1 MRIKSLAFLMA
12 SSPLLIVAPLSA
24 QAPRECILDYESP
37 TGNTRTTASELPS
50 HRYNVFQGGG
60 VLYRCRGQD
69 NTIIADSS
77 EYYGDQ
83 SILFLIGNV
92 HYRETKAKVDSDKM
106 TYFQLEDRLHAE
118 GNVNVLLQSGTTMK
132 APVAD
137 YYRATPTR
145 PLARAVATGRPVM
158 RIVEPNK
165 SGRASEPINV
175 VANYVVSE
183 GDSLVYASVGVEIT
197 RPDVIAKGD
206 SAFLDNRR
214 EFARL
219 LRNPSV
225 QSRRD
230 RPFTLTGGVI
240 DLYSKARVLQRVVAT
255 PQGHVLSD
263 DLELLADTV
272 DLRMSNDRLDRVMA
286 WGGKGARTV
295 SPDREI
301 TADSI
306 DAIMPGQRLREVR
319 AVRNA
324 YANSLPDTVHVIS
337 TDRDWIRG
345 DVIVAEFDSV
355 AISDTASKPTPKRIV
370 STGNAVSYYQ
380 LAADTRTR
388 TIPNINY
395 VKGKAITIL
404 FENRE
409 VRTVDVFEEATGV
422 YIEPA
427 REGTTTPTPAPARA
441 IPGVRPTVNPPP
453 PPPPP
458 RTAPPTGRGR
468 RGQQ

>member
-1 MRIKSLAFLMA
+1 VLTA
-12 SSPLLIVAPLSA
+12 SSLLVAAPLSA
-24 QAPRECILDYESP
+24 QAPRECVLDYESP
-37 TGNTRTTASELPS
+37 SGNTRTNASELPS

-83 SILFLIGNV
+83 SVLYLIGNV
-92 HYRETKAKVDSDKM
+92 HYRETKAKVDSDRM
-106 TYFQLEDRLHAE
+106 TYYQLEDRLRAE

-132 APVAD
+132 GPVVD
-137 YYRATPTR
+137 YYRSTVAR
-145 PLARAVATGRPVM
+145 PLARAIATGHPVM

-175 VANYVVSE
+175 VANQIISE
-183 GDSLVYASVGVEIT
+183 GDSLVFASGVVEIT

-206 SAFLDNRR
+206 SAWLDNKR

-219 LRNPSV
+219 LKSPSV

-230 RPFTLTGGVI
+230 RPFTLRGGVI
-240 DLYSKARVLQRVVAT
+240 DLYSRNRVLQRVVAT
-255 PQGHVLSD
+255 PDGHVLSQ
-263 DLELLADTV
+263 DLELVADTV

-286 WGGKGARTV
+286 WGGKQARAI
-295 SPDREI
+295 SPERDI
-301 TADSI
+301 IADSI

-324 YANSLPDTVHVIS
+324 YANSLPDTAHVIS

-355 AISDTASKPTPKRIV
+355 AISDTASKPVPKRIV
-370 STGNAVSYYQ
+370 STGHAVSYYQ
-380 LAADTRTR
+380 LAADTRIKS
-388 TIPNINY
+388 IPNINY
-395 VKGKAITIL
+395 VKGKAITIQ

-409 VRTVDVFEEATGV
+409 VRTVDVFEEAAGV
-422 YIEPA
+422 YIEPS
-427 REGTTTPTPAPARA
+427 REGTTPTPARA
-441 IPGVRPTVNPPP
+441 IPGVRPA
-453 PPPPP
+453 
-458 RTAPPTGRGR
+458 APPTPPRSSAPA
-468 RGQQ
+468 GQVRKDQS

>member
-1 MRIKSLAFLMA
+1 MRIQKALAFLVT
-12 SSPLLIVAPLSA
+12 SSSLLIVTPLSA
-24 QAPRECILDYESP
+24 QGPRECILDYESP
-37 TGNTRTTASELPS
+37 TGNTRTTATELPS

-69 NTIIADSS
+69 NTIVADSS

-83 SILFLIGNV
+83 SILYLMGNV

-118 GNVNVLLQSGTTMK
+118 GRVNVLLQSGTTMK
-132 APVAD
+132 SPAAD
-137 YYRATPTR
+137 YYRATATR
-145 PLARAVATGRPVM
+145 PLARAIATNRPVM
-158 RIVEPNK
+158 RIIEPDR

-175 VANYVVSE
+175 VANLIVAE
-183 GDSLVYASVGVEIT
+183 GDSLVFASGIVEIT

-206 SAFLDNRR
+206 SAWLDNRR

-219 LRNPSV
+219 LKSPSV
-225 QSRRD
+225 QSRKD

-240 DLYSKARVLQRVVAT
+240 DLYSKNRVLQRVVAT

-263 DLELLADTV
+263 ELELVADTV
-272 DLRMSNDRLDRVMA
+272 DLRMGNDRLDRVMA
-286 WGGKGARTV
+286 WGGGKQAHAL

-301 TADSI
+301 VADSI
-306 DAIMPGQRLREVR
+306 DAIMPGQRVREVR

-324 YANSLPDTVHVIS
+324 YANSLPDTAHVIS

-355 AISDTASKPTPKRIV
+355 ATSDTASKPVPRRIV
-370 STGNAVSYYQ
+370 STGHAVSYYQ
-380 LAADTRTR
+380 LAADTRTK

-395 VKGKAITIL
+395 VKGKAITIQ

-427 REGTTTPTPAPARA
+427 REGTTPAPSPARA
-441 IPGVRPTVNPPP
+441 VPGVRPSGNPPT
-453 PPPPP
+453 P
-458 RTAPPTGRGR
+458 RGSAAPA
-468 RGQQ
+468 GQVRKDQL